1 MSRSR
6 KKTCISGAT
15 LCVSEKKD
23 KIANHK
29 RERMAVK
36 QAIIN
41 GDELMPHYREVS
53 DPWVMG
59 KDGRFYFGNKP
70 DLKHLKRK

>member
-29 RERMAVK
+29 RERRAVK
-36 QAIIN
+36 QAIVN

-53 DPWVMG
+53 DPWSMS
-59 KDGRFYFGNKP
+59 KDGRIYFGNKP
-70 DLKHLKRK
+70 ELSHLKRK